1 MDASSAQAENTLAG
15 LFAGAISRREFVR
28 GCAVGL
34 SCVLAGS
41 SVVLT
46 PKEAQAAKLQMAV
59 FSTEQAKT
67 LGTLAD
73 AIVPGALESGVI
85 HFIDKQL
92 QQDNTLLLIK
102 YLGIKASD
110 FEGFYKTGL
119 NSALSLC
126 LRLYK
131 KGPISLSEEEA
142 ENWVGQMAAGNI
154 RDWSGPPSN
163 FFFFVI
169 KNDACDVTYGTPN
182 GTERLGLPYM
192 AHIAPTESW

>member
-1 MDASSAQAENTLAG
+1 MKAVENSKISSLQDIMD
-15 LFAGAISRREFVR
+15 GALSRREFVR

-41 SVVLT
+41 AVVLS
-46 PKEAQAAKLQMAV
+46 PEEAQAAKLPLTV
-59 FSTEQAKT
+59 FSTEQAET
-67 LGTLAD
+67 LGALGD
-73 AIVPGALESGVI
+73 AIVPGALEGGVV

-92 QQDNTLLLIK
+92 QQNNTLLLIK
-102 YLGIKASD
+102 YLGIETSQ
-110 FEGFYKTGL
+110 FEGFYKAGL

-131 KGPISLSEEEA
+131 KSPVSLSEEEA
-142 ENWVGQMAAGNI
+142 ENWVTAMAAGGI
-154 RDWSGPPSN
+154 ADWSGPPSD

-182 GTERLGLPYM
+182 GTESHGIPYM
-192 AHIAPTESW
+192 AHIVPTESW